1 MAWVPCLNPSGLLAL
16 LGWGLMLQ
24 LPQGYCQNV
33 ADPLGLRASCGS
45 IHSEVL
51 H

>member
-1 MAWVPCLNPSGLLAL
+1 MTWVSCLNPGGLLAL
-16 LGWGLMLQ
+16 LGWGLTLQ
-24 LPQGYCQNV
+24 LPQGYCENV
-33 ADPLGLRASCGS
+33 ADPLGLRDSSDS